1 MKQKQLIIG
10 GLVGLAVVS
19 GYFYADHAKHEFV
32 KERIDTELTMMD
44 GTSPVKYGALQTS
57 LFSNAVTLKNVT
69 IDMSGLQNLAGNN
82 AANVVSI
89 ESVTVDSEVGLS
101 SLESSKLPSQLEV
114 TLNGIA
120 TEVDFKLLAENSVK
134 PAEKVVYQTINTLTD
149 GKPTTDFYLEY
160 DYSPAKGNSLPFVDI
175 KLKSELNK
183 VAGIEVKAEIENMP
197 LDPVVLMFGGMQ
209 RALIHHFELVVKDK
223 GKTTDLLIENMAK
236 QMNMSEKQFEEQ
248 LTDELKKDI
257 EYSQQAIEKMF
268 YSAVEDFVD
277 DRHEFKIAL
286 TPKTPMTIDDIQKV
300 ALFAADEDEIEREL
314 NLKIK
319 GK

>member
-32 KERIDTELTMMD
+32 KERIDSELTMMD

-114 TLNGIA
+114 TLSGIA

-183 VAGIEVKAEIENMP
+183 VAGMEVKAEIENMP
-197 LDPVVLMFGGMQ
+197 MDPVVLMFGGIQ
-209 RALIHHFELVVKDK
+209 RALIHHFELVIKDK

-248 LTDELKKDI
+248 LTNELNKDI
-257 EYSQQAIEKMF
+257 EYSHQAIDKMF
-268 YSAVEDFVD
+268 YSAAEDFVH
-277 DRHEFKIAL
+277 DRHEFKLEL

-300 ALFAADEDEIEREL
+300 TLLAADKDEIEREL

>member
-10 GLVGLAVVS
+10 GVLGLAVVS
-19 GYFYADHAKHEFV
+19 GYFYANHAKHEFV

-69 IDMSGLQNLAGNN
+69 IDMSGLQNMAGNN
-82 AANVVSI
+82 APNVVSI
-89 ESVTVDSEVGLS
+89 ESVTVDSKVGLS
-101 SLESSKLPSQLEV
+101 SLESSKLPDQLEV
-114 TLNGIA
+114 SLSGIA
-120 TEVDFKLLAENSVK
+120 TEVDFKLLAESSVK
-134 PAEKVVYQTINTLTD
+134 PVEKAVYQTIDTLTD

-160 DYSPAKGNSLPFVDI
+160 DYSPAKGNTRPFVDI

-183 VAGIEVKAEIENMP
+183 VAGMEVKAEIENMP

-209 RALIHHFELVVKDK
+209 RALIHHFELVIKDE
-223 GKTTDLLIENMAK
+223 GKTTNLLMENMAK
-236 QMNMSEKQFEEQ
+236 QMNMSEEQFEDE
-248 LTDELKKDI
+248 LTKELKKDI
-257 EYSQQAIEKMF
+257 EYSHQAIEKMF
-268 YSAVEDFVD
+268 YSAVEDFID
-277 DRHEFKIAL
+277 DRHEFKIEL
-286 TPKTPMTIDDIQKV
+286 TPKTPMTIEDIQQV
-300 ALFAADEDEIEREL
+300 ALFAADKDEIEREL

>member
-10 GLVGLAVVS
+10 GVLGLAVVS
-19 GYFYADHAKHEFV
+19 GYFYANHAKHEFV

-69 IDMSGLQNLAGNN
+69 IDMSGLQNMAGNN
-82 AANVVSI
+82 APNVVSI
-89 ESVTVDSEVGLS
+89 ESVTVDSKVGLS
-101 SLESSKLPSQLEV
+101 SLESSKLPDQLEV
-114 TLNGIA
+114 SLSGIA
-120 TEVDFKLLAENSVK
+120 TEVDFKLLAESSVK
-134 PAEKVVYQTINTLTD
+134 PVEKAVYRTIDTLTD

-160 DYSPAKGNSLPFVDI
+160 DYSPAKGNTRPFVDI

-183 VAGIEVKAEIENMP
+183 VAGLEVKAEIENMP

-209 RALIHHFELVVKDK
+209 RALIHHFELVIKDE
-223 GKTTDLLIENMAK
+223 GKTTNLLMENMAK
-236 QMNMSEKQFEEQ
+236 QMNMSEEQFEDE
-248 LTDELKKDI
+248 LTKELKKDI
-257 EYSQQAIEKMF
+257 EYSHQAIEKMF
-268 YSAVEDFVD
+268 YSAVEDFID
-277 DRHEFKIAL
+277 DRHEFKIEL
-286 TPKTPMTIDDIQKV
+286 TPKTPMTIEDIQQV
-300 ALFAADEDEIEREL
+300 ALFAADKDEIEREL